1 MTCYHGRGMLCRSY
15 DSLPMILFVLGCYA
29 GNSYPQVRD
38 AFEANKTYG
47 ESLDSLALF
56 YYNLLLEPFL
66 SARHILVSM

>member
-1 MTCYHGRGMLCRSY
+1 
-15 DSLPMILFVLGCYA
+15 MILFVLGRYA

-56 YYNLLLEPFL
+56 FITTFY
-66 SARHILVSM
+66 

>member
-1 MTCYHGRGMLCRSY
+1 
-15 DSLPMILFVLGCYA
+15 MILFVLGCYA

-56 YYNLLLEPFL
+56 LLQPFTRAL
-66 SARHILVSM
+66 SLS